1 MNRDQKPKST
11 PRKDPRPRA
20 PKRIWMPNIDDWDF
34 YIRPSHLR
42 QPDDIGYTRTDLA
55 DDLQEQIE
63 ARDDLVT
70 HHWNRSQELQSDKRD
85 LMRAASALCGLL
97 KTTSSGAGFSREAL
111 VCLRDLEALLV
122 DYDPTNV

>member
-20 PKRIWMPNIDDWDF
+20 PTTIIFSGKALRELCDD
-34 YIRPSHLR
+34 H
-42 QPDDIGYTRTDLA
+42 
-55 DDLQEQIE
+55 
-63 ARDDLVT
+63 
-70 HHWNRSQELQSDKRD
+70 RD

-97 KTTSSGAGFSREAL
+97 KTTSSGAGFSREAMI
-111 VCLRDLEALLV
+111 CLRDLEALLV